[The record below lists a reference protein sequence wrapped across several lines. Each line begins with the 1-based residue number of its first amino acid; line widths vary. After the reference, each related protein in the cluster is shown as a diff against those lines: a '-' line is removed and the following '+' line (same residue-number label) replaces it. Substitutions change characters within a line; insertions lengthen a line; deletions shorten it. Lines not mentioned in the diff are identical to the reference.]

1 MIYILYFVS
10 DNILNF
16 GDVILN
22 LSLLS
27 YSLPFIVISMVVKQR
42 SSIGKEEESNE
53 VKTKSHQKYNFEDA
67 FSEIRKKIKSVDPIN
82 IESKTKLNYERTP
95 IQKTPKSYLKDTL
108 PPPKAST
115 AYKRYS
121 SVYPVT
127 NNLLAKK
134 WEDNRW
140 EKHRDKITTMKA
152 CIDNENTR
160 KESKARQMQRNVA
173 KQSINKLNSARKEYL
188 NRKRNIIESNGP
200 NFYDSFSIYEF

>member
-1 MIYILYFVS
+1 MI
-10 DNILNF
+10 
-16 GDVILN
+16 
-22 LSLLS
+22 
-27 YSLPFIVISMVVKQR
+27 VKQH
-42 SSIGKEEESNE
+42 SSITKEEEPNE
-53 VKTKSHQKYNFEDA
+53 EKAKSHQKYDFEEA
-67 FSEIRKKIKSVDPIN
+67 FSEIRKKIKSVDPI
-82 IESKTKLNYERTP
+82 ISKPKPKPKLDYETTKASRSLLEE
-95 IQKTPKSYLKDTL
+95 IL

-134 WEDNRW
+134 WDDSRW

-173 KQSINKLNSARKEYL
+173 KQSSTKLNSTRKEHL
-188 NRKRNIIESNGP
+188 ERKRNTIESNDQ
-200 NFYDSFSIYEF
+200 NFHDPFSIHEF